1 MLTNFVPDMTF
12 VHNIWQK
19 FASYLDK
26 LLAAAAVG
34 AGWSPNE
41 GAHVHLP
48 KPSQGPHLMQP
59 ICLDTAVGAVHCAAQ
74 IRKDQM
80 RNTLIYFRKYKQKGM
95 ISFNALV

>member
-1 MLTNFVPDMTF
+1 M
-12 VHNIWQK
+12 
-19 FASYLDK
+19 DK
-26 LLAAAAVG
+26 LAAAAVG

-59 ICLDTAVGAVHCAAQ
+59 ICLGTAVGAVHCAAQ
-74 IRKDQM
+74 IHKDQI
-80 RNTLIYFRKYKQKGM
+80 RNTLIYSRKYKQKGI

>member
-1 MLTNFVPDMTF
+1 MLTNFVPAMTC

-26 LLAAAAVG
+26 LLAAVVG

-59 ICLDTAVGAVHCAAQ
+59 ICLDAAVGAVHCAAQ
-74 IRKDQM
+74 IHKDQM

-95 ISFNALV
+95 ISFTALV